1 MDNEPRSSMVT
12 VTGWLFA
19 VLSAGYFLL
28 ALLQNLLFSTA
39 RMPLFTAQD
48 MEHVPHALAWMLE
61 HVREL
66 VLANLVLAALSLVAS
81 IGLLLRK
88 EWGRL
93 LFIAMMLVGVAW
105 NVAAITLQFQFAS
118 AFEAEVARAGGS
130 GEPGVATF
138 FFIMK
143 AMVLLFCSVFGAA
156 FGWIAWRLAQP
167 DIRREFGAWA

>member
-28 ALLQNLLFSTA
+28 ALTQNLLFSAT
-39 RMPLFTAQD
+39 RMPAFTPENVAQL
-48 MEHVPHALAWMLE
+48 PPALVWMLA

-66 VLANLVLAALSLVAS
+66 VLANLVLSALSLLAS

-93 LFIAMMLVGVAW
+93 LFIAMMVVGVAW
-105 NVAAITLQFQFAS
+105 NIAVIVLQFQFAS
-118 AFEAEVARAGGS
+118 AFEAEVARS
-130 GEPGVATF
+130 SVPGETGFATF

-143 AMVLLFCSVFGAA
+143 AMVLLFCSAFGAV

-167 DIRREFGAWA
+167 DIRREFGAP